1 MGGVEMCHVERLN
14 ILQLAPSG
22 HLGRLIIWTKSAF
35 EKLNHIFGTYDSP
48 AVGKK
53 GYRLERHTLQ
63 NANLARIINSNEV
76 QSVIRPVQK
85 NVRLHDKQ
93 HRNPLINKAIMSRL
107 NPFDKERKAAVKKST
122 EDNKKNKAA
131 RKVNRKFGRKFF
143 AHYHTELSG
152 ANARTEADYKAYIKS
167 LKIGKD
173 AMKEQNVEE

>member
-14 ILQLAPSG
+14 ILQLAPGG

-53 GYRLERHTLQ
+53 GYRLEGHTLQ

-122 EDNKKNKAA
+122 
-131 RKVNRKFGRKFF
+131 KVNRKFGRKFF

>member
-1 MGGVEMCHVERLN
+1 MG
-14 ILQLAPSG
+14 
-22 HLGRLIIWTKSAF
+22 
-35 EKLNHIFGTYDSP
+35 
-48 AVGKK
+48 
-53 GYRLERHTLQ
+53 
-63 NANLARIINSNEV
+63 
-76 QSVIRPVQK
+76 VQK

-131 RKVNRKFGRKFF
+131 RLTTRKAARKVNRKFF

-173 AMKEQNVEE
+173 AMKEQNVKE